1 LATGNKRGRERVK
14 KIVTE
19 KLDFL
24 KRLLN
29 LVVAKK
35 IKPVDTGLQSRIDYP
50 LQTLAFLV
58 KVLLL

>member
-1 LATGNKRGRERVK
+1 MENKRGERK
-14 KIVTE
+14 GEKIVTE

-24 KRLLN
+24 KRVPN

-50 LQTLAFLV
+50 LQTLAFLL

>member
-1 LATGNKRGRERVK
+1 MENKRGERK
-14 KIVTE
+14 GEKIVTE

-24 KRLLN
+24 KRVPN

-50 LQTLAFLV
+50 LQTLAFLR